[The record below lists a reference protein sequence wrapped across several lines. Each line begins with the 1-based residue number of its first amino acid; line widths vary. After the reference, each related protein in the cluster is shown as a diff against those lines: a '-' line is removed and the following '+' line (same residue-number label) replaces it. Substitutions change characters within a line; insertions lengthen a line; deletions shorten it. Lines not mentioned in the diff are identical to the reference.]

1 MKIATITLFV
11 LAAVALICTPAMAGD
26 ATKGKMLFN
35 DPKLGGGT
43 AGKSCGTCHPNGKG
57 LENIADKKEFKFG
70 GKTHKSIEEAINVC
84 IEKANKGKALD
95 PQSDQMKDLVAYLKS
110 LKAPSEEPKKKY

>member
-1 MKIATITLFV
+1 MRKTTIVALS
-11 LAAVALICTPAMAGD
+11 LLAVALIFTLAFAGD
-26 ATKGKMLFN
+26 ATKGKALFN
-35 DPKLGGGT
+35 DPALAGGT

-57 LENIADKKEFKFG
+57 LMNIADKKEFSFAGKKF
-70 GKTHKSIEEAINVC
+70 KTIEEAINAC

-110 LKAPSEEPKKKY
+110 LKQGGGESKK